1 MNNLGDI
8 WGAAEVK
15 APAKKEYADIPT
27 GVYTA
32 HFEDV
37 TLDATKQTPRLS
49 LRYKITAGDL
59 MGRTFFVNQQLNP
72 VGISIIKTF
81 MTKLGYAQTPANLD
95 DLVTALKTYCYTELE
110 VYVSHRKTEFEGKTY
125 THYSA
130 AINTVHATGDLG
142 F

>member
-1 MNNLGDI
+1 MNDLSNL

-15 APAKKEYADIPT
+15 APAKKEYEDIPT

-37 TLDATKQTPRLS
+37 TLDVTKQTPRLS
-49 LRYKITAGDL
+49 FRYKITDGEL
-59 MGRTFFVNQQLNP
+59 KGRSFFVNQSLNP
-72 VGISIIKTF
+72 VGISIVKTF
-81 MTKLGYAQTPANLD
+81 MSKLGYAQTPASLD
-95 DLVTALKTYCYTELE
+95 DLVTALKTYCFTGLE
-110 VYVSHRKTEFEGKTY
+110 VYVSHRKTEFDGKSY

-130 AINTVHATGDLG
+130 AINNVLKTDELG